1 MELPGFVNKLGL
13 LVALLLTA
21 PASAQMV
28 PVPAKPA
35 PPGAAIASPE
45 RWVSSRT
52 ACVEARRPAG
62 AIVIDPRLLEL
73 VSSRGDRVRLIF
85 AEDCA
90 HLSYYGGF
98 YYKPG
103 EDGQLCAG
111 RDVVMGR
118 EGGACRIKEIATP
131 RPARARGK
139 EKSER
144 PR

>member
-1 MELPGFVNKLGL
+1 MKTLGFLP
-13 LVALLLTA
+13 ALLLAA
-21 PASAQMV
+21 PVSAQLV
-28 PVPAKPA
+28 PVPARPA
-35 PPGAAIASPE
+35 TPGAAVTSPE
-45 RWVSSRT
+45 RWVPSRT
-52 ACVEARRPAG
+52 ACVEATRPAG

-73 VSSRGDRVRLIF
+73 VSTRGDRVRLIF

-111 RDVVMGR
+111 RDVLMGR

-131 RPARARGK
+131 RPARARPK
-139 EKSER
+139 PKSER